1 MSNVTQVTIANTD
14 QVRNV
19 LEFLKSAGPTAM
31 VVISE
36 KRQECRRRA
45 IQNLDSMTSVFV
57 HEDRERDRQC
67 AERRADPVAPA

>member
-1 MSNVTQVTIANTD
+1 
-14 QVRNV
+14 
-19 LEFLKSAGPTAM
+19 M